1 MIYLLINNI
10 VSAMLIFL
18 AYKVG
23 LINGQKI
30 SNNQKIELVPDIEKI
45 KEEKRVKK
53 KQEEVINKYNT
64 ILSNIDAYDGT
75 ADGQKDIEI

>member
-23 LINGQKI
+23 LVNGQKI
-30 SNNQKIELVPDIEKI
+30 SNNPKIDLVPDIEKI

-64 ILSNIDAYDGT
+64 ILNNIDAYDGT

>member
-53 KQEEVINKYNT
+53 EQEEVINKYNT

>member
-23 LINGQKI
+23 LVNGQKI
-30 SNNQKIELVPDIEKI
+30 SNNQKIDLVPDIEKI

-64 ILSNIDAYDGT
+64 ILNNIDAYDGT

>member
-23 LINGQKI
+23 LVNGQKI
-30 SNNQKIELVPDIEKI
+30 SNNQKIELVPDIEEI
-45 KEEKRVKK
+45 KDE
-53 KQEEVINKYNT
+53 
-64 ILSNIDAYDGT
+64 
-75 ADGQKDIEI
+75 